1 MSFLTSNNTRRN
13 SFEDLQS
20 ICHKQTNNDK
30 ELSLQQSPNI
40 NIFNVPFKV
49 CHHFAR
55 SIHPV
60 STTCRSI
67 IRIVFK
73 TSQKFWLLPPSCNKQ
88 HKSLQQ
94 CIYWKP
100 YILQSTKNIIETI
113 CFTMKTTH
121 WVLTSYTKTM

>member
-1 MSFLTSNNTRRN
+1 MSFLTSNKNSYN

-20 ICHKQTNNDK
+20 ICHKQNNNDK
-30 ELSLQQSPNI
+30 ELSLQQAPTI
-40 NIFNVPFKV
+40 KLLIGPFTV
-49 CHHFAR
+49 CHQFAR
-55 SIHPV
+55 SINPV

-121 WVLTSYTKTM
+121 WVLTSYTRTM